1 MNNEELNNF
10 QQFLIPFTK
19 KNGKKLGE
27 RTIHGILTLAKFIE
41 SSKNDE
47 SLESLALK
55 HKTYLDSRNYPIA
68 KYSLLLYLKSL
79 NYDDKFIKEMI
90 SFRKRNQT
98 ALNDEERLAESVLT
112 KKELLFLVNSIP
124 NIRDKLIVKI
134 LYDTGARV
142 SEITN
147 LKLKDIDLDTKE
159 IHVMGKGRKPRTVYI
174 HSSTT
179 DLLKVFIQNE
189 NILSPNIE
197 VFRITPMTVWYNLKK
212 YGRELLDRELHP
224 HMLRHSR
231 LQHMADDGIDSFS
244 IKSYAGHSDI
254 GTTQIYVKASKYQ
267 GKLAFEKAGDIWE
280 KKEPTKSNDQ
290 NI

>member
-1 MNNEELNNF
+1 LDQEELNNF
-10 QQFLIPFTK
+10 QQFLISFTK

-27 RTIHGILTLAKFIE
+27 RTIHGILTLAKFVE
-41 SSKNDE
+41 SSKSDE
-47 SLESLALK
+47 SLENLALK
-55 HKTYLDSRNYPIA
+55 HKIYLESRNYPIA
-68 KYSLLLYLKSL
+68 KYSLWLYLKSL
-79 NYDDKFIKEMI
+79 NYADKFIKEMI
-90 SFRKRNQT
+90 SFRKRNIT

-159 IHVMGKGRKPRTVYI
+159 IQVMGKGRKPRTVYV

-179 DLLKVFIQNE
+179 ELLKVFIQSE
-189 NILSPNIE
+189 NILSPNVE

-212 YGRELLDRELHP
+212 YGRELLNRELHP

-231 LQHMADDGIDSFS
+231 LQHMADEGIDSFS
-244 IKSYAGHSDI
+244 IKSYAGHADI

-280 KKEPTKSNDQ
+280 KK
-290 NI
+290 

>member
-1 MNNEELNNF
+1 MNQEELNNF
-10 QQFLIPFTK
+10 QQFLISFTK

-27 RTIHGILTLAKFIE
+27 RTIHGILTLAKFVE
-41 SSKNDE
+41 TSKQGE
-47 SLESLALK
+47 SLENLALK

-68 KYSLLLYLKSL
+68 KYSLWLYLKSL
-79 NYDDKFIKEMI
+79 NYTDKFIKEMI
-90 SFRKRNQT
+90 SFRKRNLT

-159 IHVMGKGRKPRTVYI
+159 IQVMGKGRKPRTVYI

-179 DLLKVFIQNE
+179 ELLKVFIQTE
-189 NILSPNIE
+189 NILSPNVE

-212 YGRELLDRELHP
+212 YGRELLNRELHP

-231 LQHMADDGIDSFS
+231 LQHMADEGIDSFS
-244 IKSYAGHSDI
+244 IKSYAGHADI

-280 KKEPTKSNDQ
+280 KK
-290 NI
+290 